1 MNDFNIAK
9 KRYNKTVWMVW
20 GIVLV
25 GVVCASMVVGWVG
38 SFVESHTEE
47 QTQSDSVVWCA
58 VCADYQLTITDTI
71 GNVVACSVCDSVLAW

>member
-1 MNDFNIAK
+1 MNDK
-9 KRYNKTVWMVW
+9 KNYKKWS
-20 GIVLV
+20 LV
-25 GVVCASMVVGWVG
+25 AYLVVGMCVAALVCGWVG
-38 SFVESHTEE
+38 SFVESHTVE